1 MRLRVRPFPGRPAT
15 PPADSVG
22 ERSETTRGLDHL
34 AANGLRRPDGH
45 VGEFHRRNINPPV
58 LFVIAGDPCE
68 AGVARILPL
77 RLDGD
82 DVALLDHGLAPFGW
96 KHWPDARMARKKAR
110 HFRRAKSWESA
121 ANRGDRKL
129 DQFTRASCCNS
140 HTACGYYGLGSS
152 PAGERLRLDGQ

>member
-34 AANGLRRPDGH
+34 AANGLRRPDRH
-45 VGEFHRRNINPPV
+45 VGQFHRRNIDAAI

-82 DVALLDHGLAPFGW
+82 DVALLDHGLAQSLM
-96 KHWPDARMARKKAR
+96 KTLTRKKAR
-110 HFRRAKSWESA
+110 HWRRAKCWEENA
-121 ANRGDRKL
+121 ARVAATASLGHLDPRVVAIHTKRRRNRPL
-129 DQFTRASCCNS
+129 
-140 HTACGYYGLGSS
+140 
-152 PAGERLRLDGQ
+152 

>member
-34 AANGLRRPDGH
+34 AANGLRRPDRH
-45 VGEFHRRNINPPV
+45 VGQFHRRNIDAAI

-68 AGVARILPL
+68 AGVACILPL
-77 RLDGD
+77 RFDGD

-110 HFRRAKSWESA
+110 HFRRAKVLGECRESRRSQA
-121 ANRGDRKL
+121 RSIYPSVL
-129 DQFTRASCCNS
+129 LQFTHS
-140 HTACGYYGLGSS
+140 
-152 PAGERLRLDGQ
+152 LRL